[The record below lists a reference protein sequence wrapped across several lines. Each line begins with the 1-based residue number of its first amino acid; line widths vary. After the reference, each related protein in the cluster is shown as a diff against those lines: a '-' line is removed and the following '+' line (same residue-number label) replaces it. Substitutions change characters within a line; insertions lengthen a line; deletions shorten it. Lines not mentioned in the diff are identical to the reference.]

1 VNRPPAEHWLLLGQ
15 RALAAGR
22 ADRARELAKRIL
34 AEQPNRPEALALLAN
49 ADLLLEELDEAISA
63 LDLLSALG
71 RADLARVLAR
81 ALNRRGARRLRNGD
95 LSGAGEDLRRATTI
109 WPELPEAWFNLAL
122 YEQARGRRTE
132 ALAACREA
140 LRLVPEDAEARLLAA
155 ELEDEPA
162 SALAQLEA
170 LPPTLP
176 PPLAANALRVAAEL
190 MARQDLPASRGAIE
204 GLVDAQT
211 ALAEELGA
219 LLALDGEIGPARALL
234 RTVARRRE
242 ARGESGLAA
251 RLKAELALGAVPLHR
266 AELDAWREDFVR
278 GLQRLEEAHRAGML
292 RASSL
297 EDIGHAPFLLAYH
310 GESDRDLLA
319 RLGDL
324 LAALARPLGPRIAA
338 RRKRGGRRVA
348 MISSFFRDSTVGHY
362 FASWPEALRR
372 AGFELTL
379 VQLGP
384 RRDAMTERLARSAD
398 RFRFHDEGPDALARW
413 IAEAGFD
420 LILYPELG
428 MDARV
433 FALAALRLAPVQLCA
448 WGHPISSGLPTI
460 DGFLSVAAM
469 EPADAREHYRE
480 RLILLPGIGT
490 AYPRPPPPE
499 PLDRTAL
506 GLPQETVLV
515 FYPHSPFKIHPENDE
530 LLADLAA
537 SEPALR
543 FVLFEGERPSFRARL
558 EQRLLDAF
566 ARKGVDARSRLLW
579 LPLMPRQRYLAVA
592 ACCDFLLDCLRWS
605 GGNTTLDALSVAL
618 PVLTAPG
625 RFMRARQSAAML
637 ALIGAEELVA
647 PDREALLALARRF
660 AREAE
665 RKSSWRA
672 RLASTAHALYERND
686 SAPALAAAIEDW
698 LAPGSD

>member
-1 VNRPPAEHWLLLGQ
+1 MNRPPAEHWLLLGQ
-15 RALAAGR
+15 HALAAGR

-49 ADLLLEELDEAISA
+49 ADLLLDELDEAISA
-63 LDLLSALG
+63 LDRLSAMG
-71 RADLARVLAR
+71 RADLARALAR
-81 ALNRRGARRLRNGD
+81 ALNRRGARRLRSGD

-122 YEQARGRRTE
+122 YEQASGRRTE

-190 MARQDLPASRGAIE
+190 MVRQDLPESRGAIE

-211 ALAEELGA
+211 ALAEELGD

-251 RLKAELALGAVPLHR
+251 RLKAELALGAVPLNR

-292 RASSL
+292 RARSL

-324 LAALARPLGPRIAA
+324 LAALARPLAPGVAA

-398 RFRFHDEGPDALARW
+398 RFRFHGEGPDALARW

-448 WGHPISSGLPTI
+448 WGHPMSSGLPTI

-469 EPADAREHYRE
+469 EPADAKEHYRE
-480 RLILLPGIGT
+480 RLTLLPGIGT

-506 GLPQETVLV
+506 GLPRETVLV
-515 FYPHSPFKIHPENDE
+515 FYPHSPFKIHPEDDE

-537 SEPALR
+537 SEPALS
-543 FVLFEGERPSFRARL
+543 FVLFEGERASFRARL
-558 EQRLLDAF
+558 ERRLLRAF

-605 GGNTTLDALSVAL
+605 GGNTTLDALSVSL
-618 PVLTAPG
+618 PVLTVPG

-637 ALIGAEELVA
+637 ALIGAGELVA

-665 RKSSWRA
+665 QRSSWRA
-672 RLASTAHALYERND
+672 RLASTAHALYDRGD